1 MKFSLF
7 GRKVP
12 EDVLGNSL
20 KKAGNLCFTFR
31 ELQSFK
37 RDKERQRFPM
47 EWLLCGQP
55 VISFMRRPNP
65 PMSCRSDIVGG
76 GGGRREVLVLMR
88 ADVTRCQLPRSRGFT
103 APLTRRGQFTA
114 GGRAKGGKSHNP
126 FLVPYCL
133 RSPPPVG
140 SPSTLRRPRIDCCTT
155 FKSWVP
161 RVHATVWSP
170 SLSLPRV

>member
-1 MKFSLF
+1 MP
-7 GRKVP
+7 G
-12 EDVLGNSL
+12 
-20 KKAGNLCFTFR
+20 TFVSQF
-31 ELQSFK
+31 EILQRFK
-37 RDKERQRFPM
+37 REEEKQRFPIKW
-47 EWLLCGQP
+47 WLGDQA
-55 VISFMRRPNP
+55 VIRLPRRPNH